1 MFANSNFDI
10 LSRLREE
17 TGLHVALSGSP
28 FPYRHSAS
36 MQLHHLP
43 INIVNAVMRSVKRYA
58 ILSIAAIWTRI
69 DVHRKSPTPDRS
81 CVFATLR
88 GEAY

>member
-10 LSRLREE
+10 LSCLREE
-17 TGLHVALSGSP
+17 TGLHVALLGS
-28 FPYRHSAS
+28 FFSYRHSAS
-36 MQLHHLP
+36 MQRNNRP
-43 INIVNAVMRSVKRYA
+43 ISIVNAITRSVERCA
-58 ILSIAAIWTRI
+58 ILSVAAIWTRI

-81 CVFATLR
+81 CMFATLR